1 MGSSALAKKLLL
13 FWLAAALALLA
24 LAGGAFLLLHD
35 LQEEHNKKH
44 RLGEAIQILDD
55 ELTREGERLAAAGG
69 AFTQNPGV
77 IANLNLFH
85 NYYDANAGKPEIF
98 DLPAQELATDLNESA
113 RTVDA
118 DWAVVSGEPGLI
130 AGHFDGVTLYWSQR
144 GDSRRVYA
152 MPVPGAGQSTEP
164 DAARLAGL
172 GSHVDGIHLESC
184 ATGPG
189 IAIDWERGIAA
200 AGGAVVGRLSLGR
213 CLSRELLDALERRT
227 GFAIV
232 IEGAGRVQSTGAP
245 AGPLPTP
252 ATAAS
257 GPEAGRR
264 WLGPAQ
270 FVAMKGKPLA
280 LVVTATSSGESISIG
295 FVERAMGGES
305 GDDDGPTLIG
315 VAIVSLLTITL
326 LVMTVGLIYLRRN
339 LTQPIEQLRQGAEQL
354 RQGRYE
360 PITGVPAAKELGDL
374 ADAFNEMA
382 ACIQAREREIEHE
395 RVLLRT
401 LVDTIP
407 DLVWLKDKDGVFL
420 NCNRRFESLF
430 GVPAAEI
437 VGKTDY
443 DFVASDIADFFR
455 EHDRRAMAAAGP
467 SRNEEELTFADGHR
481 ELVETTK
488 TAMRDERGELVGV
501 LGIGHDITARKKT
514 ERRLRLA
521 ASVFENAREGIMITK
536 PNGDIVDVNGS
547 FTRITGYSAE
557 EVRGR
562 NASVLQSGRQDD
574 EFYQAMW
581 HALTTEGHWYG
592 ELWNRRKNG
601 DLYAEFLTIGAV
613 HDEAGRLTHYVALL
627 SDITAIKDHER
638 QLDHVAHYDALTGL
652 PNRVLLADR
661 LRQAMAQS
669 MRRRQKAAVV
679 YLDLDGFKAVNDTY
693 GHQVGDRL
701 LTRLAGQ
708 MKQALREGDTLA
720 RLGGDE
726 FVAVLL
732 DLDDIQSALPM
743 LGRLLAAASQPM
755 NEEGA
760 TLKVSASLGVTFFP
774 QAEDVDADHLLRQAD
789 QAMYQAKLAGKN
801 CYRIFDTDHDRALR
815 GYHESLDR
823 IRQGLTRREFVMY
836 YQPKVNMRTG
846 AVIGAEALLRWQHP
860 ERGLL
865 PPGAFLG
872 VIEEHPLSIELGY
885 WVLDTALTQ
894 IETWK
899 RAGRSIPVSVNVGA
913 LQLQQSDFVD
923 RLHELLKAHP
933 NVNPGDL
940 ELEVLE
946 TSALQ
951 DVAQV
956 SKVMRACRAIGVG
969 FALDDFGT
977 GYSSLTYLKRLPA
990 SQLKIDQSFVRDMLI
1005 DPEDL
1010 AILEGVLGLARAF
1023 RRQAIAEGV
1032 ETVEHGKLLLKLGCE
1047 LGQGYAIARPMPAD
1061 DMPRWAAQWLPEVSW
1076 LRQAPMNSADLP
1088 IIFAAV
1094 EHRNW
1099 VALVE
1104 SHLRG
1109 EREAPEE
1116 DHLACRFG
1124 RWLYGNGKERYGD
1137 RSAFRYIEVQHRKVH
1152 ECALGLM
1159 RLKEAGHGDE
1169 ALARTPELEALRDT
1183 LLDHLD
1189 ILVQGD

>member
-1 MGSSALAKKLLL
+1 
-13 FWLAAALALLA
+13 
-24 LAGGAFLLLHD
+24 
-35 LQEEHNKKH
+35 
-44 RLGEAIQILDD
+44 
-55 ELTREGERLAAAGG
+55 
-69 AFTQNPGV
+69 
-77 IANLNLFH
+77 
-85 NYYDANAGKPEIF
+85 
-98 DLPAQELATDLNESA
+98 
-113 RTVDA
+113 
-118 DWAVVSGEPGLI
+118 
-130 AGHFDGVTLYWSQR
+130 
-144 GDSRRVYA
+144 
-152 MPVPGAGQSTEP
+152 
-164 DAARLAGL
+164 
-172 GSHVDGIHLESC
+172 
-184 ATGPG
+184 
-189 IAIDWERGIAA
+189 
-200 AGGAVVGRLSLGR
+200 
-213 CLSRELLDALERRT
+213 
-227 GFAIV
+227 
-232 IEGAGRVQSTGAP
+232 
-245 AGPLPTP
+245 
-252 ATAAS
+252 
-257 GPEAGRR
+257 
-264 WLGPAQ
+264 
-270 FVAMKGKPLA
+270 
-280 LVVTATSSGESISIG
+280 
-295 FVERAMGGES
+295 
-305 GDDDGPTLIG
+305 
-315 VAIVSLLTITL
+315 
-326 LVMTVGLIYLRRN
+326 
-339 LTQPIEQLRQGAEQL
+339 
-354 RQGRYE
+354 
-360 PITGVPAAKELGDL
+360 
-374 ADAFNEMA
+374 
-382 ACIQAREREIEHE
+382 
-395 RVLLRT
+395 
-401 LVDTIP
+401 
-407 DLVWLKDKDGVFL
+407 
-420 NCNRRFESLF
+420 
-430 GVPAAEI
+430 
-437 VGKTDY
+437 
-443 DFVASDIADFFR
+443 
-455 EHDRRAMAAAGP
+455 
-467 SRNEEELTFADGHR
+467 
-481 ELVETTK
+481 
-488 TAMRDERGELVGV
+488 
-501 LGIGHDITARKKT
+501 
-514 ERRLRLA
+514 
-521 ASVFENAREGIMITK
+521 
-536 PNGDIVDVNGS
+536 
-547 FTRITGYSAE
+547 
-557 EVRGR
+557 
-562 NASVLQSGRQDD
+562 
-574 EFYQAMW
+574 MW
-581 HALTTEGHWYG
+581 HGLTTEGHWYG

-669 MRRRQKAAVV
+669 VRRRQKAAVV
-679 YLDLDGFKAVNDTY
+679 YLDLDGFKAINDTY

-732 DLDDIQSALPM
+732 DLEDIQSALPM

-755 NEEGA
+755 KEEGA
-760 TLKVSASLGVTFFP
+760 TLQVSASLGVTFFP
-774 QAEDVDADHLLRQAD
+774 QADDVDADHLLRQAD

-823 IRQGLTRREFVMY
+823 IRQGIARREFVMY
-836 YQPKVNMRTG
+836 YQPKVNMHTG
-846 AVIGAEALLRWQHP
+846 AVIGAEALIRWQHP

-899 RAGRSIPVSVNVGA
+899 RAGRHIPVSVNVGA
-913 LQLQQSDFVD
+913 LQLQQADFVD
-923 RLHELLKAHP
+923 RLHDMLKAHP

-956 SKVMRACRAIGVG
+956 SKVMRACRAIGVA

-1047 LGQGYAIARPMPAD
+1047 LGQGYAIARPMPAED
-1061 DMPRWAAQWLPEVSW
+1061 IPRWAAQWLPEVSW

-1109 EREAPEE
+1109 EREAPPE

-1152 ECALGLM
+1152 ERALELM
-1159 RLKEAGHGDE
+1159 RLKEAGQGEE
-1169 ALARTPELEALRDT
+1169 ALARTAELEALRDT

-1189 ILVQGD
+1189 ILAQGD